1 MDLKK
6 KILFAFY
13 PLYVKYNHG
22 IALLSALC
30 KARGIDTDIYVLDSV
45 DNFSNYILKNRIVFV
60 GFSCVTEHDYKK
72 CLPFME
78 EARRIGC
85 ISMLGGVYPK
95 RGTALDAPVDFICIG
110 EGEKLPDFILHGDDR
125 LFKEKMLC
133 EDINALPLP
142 DYELFRDIPFERD
155 IPFLKGKKVL
165 PYHSSRGCP
174 YSCSFCEIQGQPK
187 VVRCRYKVQED
198 LSYLIGKYSPD
209 IVFIGDELLP
219 YYTGQWRDSWGDFRY
234 PFVAYIRADIP
245 EDMLVW
251 LHDRGMVGC
260 AFGVESGDEQYR
272 NDVLRKGLND
282 YEIFRTVEMLKR
294 LRIEYVPFYMTD
306 TPGETF
312 AIKAKT
318 FRMSKKLGGYPV
330 VWKYENLFEMR

>member
-1 MDLKK
+1 MKK

-13 PLYVKYNHG
+13 PLFVKYNHG

-30 KARGIDTDIYVLDSV
+30 KERGVDTDIYVLDSV
-45 DNFSNYILKNRIVFV
+45 KNFSDYILKNRIVFV
-60 GFSCVTEHDYKK
+60 GFTCVTEYDYKK

-85 ISMLGGVYPK
+85 ISMLGGVYIR
-95 RGTALDAPVDFICIG
+95 RGTDLDAPVDFICRG
-110 EGEKLPDFILHGDDR
+110 EGESLPDFLLHGDGK
-125 LFKEKMLC
+125 LFEKKMLC

-209 IVFIGDELLP
+209 IVFVGDELLP
-219 YYTGQWRDSWGDFRY
+219 YYNQKWRESWEDFRH

-251 LHDRGMVGC
+251 LHNRGMKGC

-272 NDVLRKGLND
+272 NEVLRKGLQD

-318 FRMSKKLGGYPV
+318 FRMSQELGGYPV